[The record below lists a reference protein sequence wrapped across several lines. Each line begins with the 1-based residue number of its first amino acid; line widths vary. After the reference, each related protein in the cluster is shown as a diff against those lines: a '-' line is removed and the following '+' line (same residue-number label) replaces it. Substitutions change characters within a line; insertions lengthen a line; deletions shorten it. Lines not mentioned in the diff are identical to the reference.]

1 MKRIEFHAMG
11 SRMMAAVDGDSR
23 AAEEALQRVPEWFEE
38 WEQVLSRFRPDS
50 ELSRLNRSTGRPV
63 EVSETL
69 WEVFH
74 AAREA
79 ERFTAGLVTPTV
91 LEALLLAGYDH
102 SFELLPPA
110 ISGDG
115 WTPAASPD
123 LSTAVGWEASTRTLI
138 LPEAVRLDLGGV
150 AKGWAAQRAAKRLAR
165 YAPALVDAGG
175 DIAVSGLRKGGIK
188 WPVGIGDPFHPENY
202 FEILDLGGGGVA
214 TSGKDY
220 HRWQRE
226 GAWMHHII
234 DPRSGSPAVTDI
246 LTATVVAPTVLVAEA
261 AAKAALILGSQAGLD
276 WIDTHAELAVVLVLE
291 GGEALYSVRMKDY
304 LRRSS

>member
-1 MKRIEFHAMG
+1 M
-11 SRMMAAVDGDSR
+11 
-23 AAEEALQRVPEWFEE
+23 
-38 WEQVLSRFRPDS
+38 
-50 ELSRLNRSTGRPV
+50 

-110 ISGDG
+110 VSGVG
-115 WTPAASPD
+115 WTPVASPD

-138 LPEAVRLDLGGV
+138 LPEVVRLDLGGV

-175 DIAVSGLRKGGIK
+175 DIAVSGLRKGGVK
-188 WPVGIGDPFHPENY
+188 WSVGISDPFHPEAY
-202 FEILDLGGGGVA
+202 FETLDLGGGGVT
-214 TSGKDY
+214 TSGTDY

-234 DPRSGSPAVTDI
+234 DPRSGSPAMTDI
-246 LTATVVAPTVLVAEA
+246 LTATVVAPTVLAAEA

-276 WIDTHAELAVVLVLE
+276 WIEAHTGLAGVLVLE
-291 GGEALYSVRMKDY
+291 GGEALYSARMKNY
-304 LRRSS
+304 LWRSS